1 MTTTSDIDNRLL
13 PSDYKQWCNEIMS
26 LIEQAKLQA
35 VLNVNKELLSLYWK
49 IGNDI
54 IQKQEILGWGKQVVE
69 QLAKDLTVSFPDDR
83 GFSSRNLWN
92 MKRFASEY
100 PDFPFLQVPL
110 AEIQKYE
117 ILQVALAENSEA
129 QTNQSPLTVVE
140 KGGNKFVRIPLTLI
154 TWYHHISL
162 IPKVKSPAERLFYI
176 METFRQGWSRDVM
189 LANIAADCLHA
200 KGKAVTNFTSA
211 LPPVHSDF
219 ARYAF
224 KDPYSF
230 GFIGTESLRNEL
242 EIERKL
248 TEHITDFLMEMGRG
262 FAFVGR
268 QYHLSVD
275 GDDYYIDLLMYHL
288 QMHRYVVI
296 ELKAVEFVPEFVS
309 KLNFYISAVD
319 EYVKT
324 KEDNPTIGLLLC
336 PNKSDEKV
344 RFSLRGF
351 SQPLGVA
358 EYELKKIISEVQSAL
373 PTIEEIETQLNQK

>member
-69 QLAKDLTVSFPDDR
+69 QLAQDLTVSFPDDR

-154 TWYHHISL
+154 T
-162 IPKVKSPAERLFYI
+162 
-176 METFRQGWSRDVM
+176 
-189 LANIAADCLHA
+189 
-200 KGKAVTNFTSA
+200 
-211 LPPVHSDF
+211 
-219 ARYAF
+219 
-224 KDPYSF
+224 
-230 GFIGTESLRNEL
+230 
-242 EIERKL
+242 
-248 TEHITDFLMEMGRG
+248 
-262 FAFVGR
+262 
-268 QYHLSVD
+268 
-275 GDDYYIDLLMYHL
+275 
-288 QMHRYVVI
+288 
-296 ELKAVEFVPEFVS
+296 
-309 KLNFYISAVD
+309 
-319 EYVKT
+319 
-324 KEDNPTIGLLLC
+324 
-336 PNKSDEKV
+336 
-344 RFSLRGF
+344 
-351 SQPLGVA
+351 
-358 EYELKKIISEVQSAL
+358 
-373 PTIEEIETQLNQK
+373 